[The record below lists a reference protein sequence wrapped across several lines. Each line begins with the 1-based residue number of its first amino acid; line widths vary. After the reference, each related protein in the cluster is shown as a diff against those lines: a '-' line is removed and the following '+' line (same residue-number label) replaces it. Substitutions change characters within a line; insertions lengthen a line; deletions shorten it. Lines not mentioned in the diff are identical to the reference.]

1 MTQSDYGVVGAE
13 QDAVTQLMT
22 LLVNLERQTQE
33 QLQALREEEAG
44 RVEKVGTLMNTLN
57 GVIGKLVTEG
67 EEIEADKA
75 TLERCL
81 INEAA
86 IMEAS
91 YNKLIRN

>member
-1 MTQSDYGVVGAE
+1 
-13 QDAVTQLMT
+13 MT

-44 RVEKVGTLMNTLN
+44 RVQTFGNLMTTLN
-57 GVIGKLVTEG
+57 GVIGQLVAEG
-67 EEIEADKA
+67 AEIEADKA
-75 TLERCL
+75 NLERCL

-91 YNKLIRN
+91 GNKYTRNS